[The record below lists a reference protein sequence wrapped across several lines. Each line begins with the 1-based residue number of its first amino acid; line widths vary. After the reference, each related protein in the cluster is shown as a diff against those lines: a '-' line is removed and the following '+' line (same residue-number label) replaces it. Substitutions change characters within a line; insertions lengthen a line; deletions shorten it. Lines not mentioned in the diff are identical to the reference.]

1 MGETPWLGSNM
12 VYSNMSAVKRE
23 NYFKETEPDF
33 ASRKAQEL
41 VLSFKDDKNSGEVQ
55 NFWNQQKISDLDNRL
70 EIVSKETKLQ
80 MAISDKQQLIPLL
93 SEKDGR
99 KDFDVEVDTFFQSPA
114 EVSTNV
120 LIKRRKTDEDILNE
134 TDNEESE
141 LASYA
146 HSQELL
152 NEGVQLPASKNE
164 VRGNVSTCKKR
175 AKSTTKTNYSGEK
188 SSSECPSYSNE
199 EDEEI
204 TFDFTNLEKDLS
216 RELTNEWVVGTINVS
231 KRFREYQMKAL
242 EKAKTEGLK
251 YDDTYEILALSLIMV
266 FHWPCPYPSFTIEEW
281 EEIMSTNP
289 YKIQES
295 PLPQEIL
302 LRLREAYN
310 NHFIVACSFNDLYNC
325 IPDIAP
331 QKMTEDEHLQASSPN
346 LPTKIDK
353 STVTKQRRPR
363 SSGHILKYGYDG
375 LYSSW
380 AFQTTKMVVD
390 KASIPLADFSIS
402 HLVALEEHVE
412 RITKDFKYRK
422 CRTGSTTPPEQIS
435 YMRDEPDSP
444 QIRKLLGYNSLK
456 RIEKNK

>member
-1 MGETPWLGSNM
+1 MSLEYSAWKSFIENIVNNNYIVILHRERLRNWYFRLRMIKIQEKYRISGISKKSLILIIEATTHSALIGERRSQILES
-12 VYSNMSAVKRE
+12 
-23 NYFKETEPDF
+23 
-33 ASRKAQEL
+33 EL
-41 VLSFKDDKNSGEVQ
+41 KHK
-55 NFWNQQKISDLDNRL
+55 
-70 EIVSKETKLQ
+70 
-80 MAISDKQQLIPLL
+80 
-93 SEKDGR
+93 R

-310 NHFIVACSFNDLYNC
+310 NHFIGNDVFMNGGE
-325 IPDIAP
+325 
-331 QKMTEDEHLQASSPN
+331 TN
-346 LPTKIDK
+346 
-353 STVTKQRRPR
+353 
-363 SSGHILKYGYDG
+363 
-375 LYSSW
+375 
-380 AFQTTKMVVD
+380 
-390 KASIPLADFSIS
+390 
-402 HLVALEEHVE
+402 
-412 RITKDFKYRK
+412 
-422 CRTGSTTPPEQIS
+422 
-435 YMRDEPDSP
+435 
-444 QIRKLLGYNSLK
+444 
-456 RIEKNK
+456 

>member
-1 MGETPWLGSNM
+1 MDLGRMPQSIAGHVWEVPEPNQMM
-12 VYSNMSAVKRE
+12 VP
-23 NYFKETEPDF
+23 EPCP
-33 ASRKAQEL
+33 
-41 VLSFKDDKNSGEVQ
+41 DDKNSEEQ

-80 MAISDKQQLIPLL
+80 MAISDLKYVIDKSKEATTHSALIGERRSQILE
-93 SEKDGR
+93 SELKHKR

-120 LIKRRKTDEDILNE
+120 LIKRLKRMKTFSMKRTMRK
-134 TDNEESE
+134 
-141 LASYA
+141 ASYA

-164 VRGNVSTCKKR
+164 VRGNVSTCKK
-175 AKSTTKTNYSGEK
+175 
-188 SSSECPSYSNE
+188 
-199 EDEEI
+199 
-204 TFDFTNLEKDLS
+204 
-216 RELTNEWVVGTINVS
+216 WVVGTINVS

-251 YDDTYEILALSLIMV
+251 YDDIYEILALSSIMV
-266 FHWPCPYPSFTIEEW
+266 FHWPCPYPSFTIKEW

-310 NHFIVACSFNDLYNC
+310 NHFIGNDVFMNGGEMKLSRIVACSFNDLYNC

-331 QKMTEDEHLQASSPN
+331 QKMTEDEHCYKLLHPISCPIFSSSKKEYELTLNRANKNSTKRPDLSCVIEGDLMKTYFMN
-346 LPTKIDK
+346 L
-353 STVTKQRRPR
+353 R
-363 SSGHILKYGYDG
+363 YDG

-444 QIRKLLGYNSLK
+444 QIKKLIGYNSLK